1 MINTQTTKDC
11 LQIIET
17 FVSKEK
23 AIEMLNQLAK
33 VKGNQ
38 SFKDSVR
45 RILDLAVQQF
55 VKQGDDSNE

>member
-11 LQIIET
+11 LKIIES
-17 FVSKEK
+17 FVSKEQ
-23 AIEMLNQLAK
+23 AVEMLQQLAT

-45 RILDLAVQQF
+45 RILDLAVQQSI
-55 VKQGDDSNE
+55 KQGDDSNE